1 MAESN
6 NDHIRSV
13 LKKALKNE
21 FDVSDEDDIQFGNIS
36 QSSGSGVGDNFGGL
50 LKLIS
55 FTFSIRN
62 KVEEQLHSYIVK
74 SLPTEAHV
82 KDMLEDVS
90 LALITNCIQKSPKLY
105 WRNCNIEYL
114 KIIF

>member
-90 LALITNCIQKSPKLY
+90 FACSQ
-105 WRNCNIEYL
+105 
-114 KIIF
+114 IIFKSLEIEKL